1 MRALGMVTH
10 NLAGT
15 GNLEPLGRGTVC
27 LDLWHLYLLILYH
40 FMQALAGLGDQNESA
55 NIFVR
60 GVWLSGIAT
69 AAWQGWF

>member
-1 MRALGMVTH
+1 
-10 NLAGT
+10 
-15 GNLEPLGRGTVC
+15 
-27 LDLWHLYLLILYH
+27 
-40 FMQALAGLGDQNESA
+40 MQALAGLGDQNESA